1 MIKLVVALLATIGG
15 AAVAVQSKVNG
26 GLGKQVGLIE
36 GSFISFLIGTLVLFF
51 FTIFFGKGNL
61 FAITEVPKWQL
72 IGGILG
78 AIYVSILIFSVNKI
92 GVTSTLM
99 AVVLGQI
106 IIGAM
111 IDHFGFFGGET
122 YPITGNKIIA
132 ILLLIFSLYLFNK

>member
-51 FTIFFGKGNL
+51 FTIFFGKGNI

-122 YPITGNKIIA
+122 YPITGKKIIA

>member
-1 MIKLVVALLATIGG
+1 MKLLIALIAALGG
-15 AAVAVQSKVNG
+15 VAVAVQSKVNG
-26 GLGKQVGLIE
+26 GLGQKIGLIE

-51 FTIFFGKGNL
+51 FTIFFGKGNIL
-61 FAITEVPKWQL
+61 AVTEVPKWQL

-106 IIGAM
+106 AVGAI
-111 IDHFGFFGGET
+111 IDHFGLFGGER
-122 YPITGNKIIA
+122 YPITGTKMIS
-132 ILLLIFSLYLFNK
+132 ILLLIVSLYLFNK

>member
-1 MIKLVVALLATIGG
+1 MMKLLIALIAALGG
-15 AAVAVQSKVNG
+15 VAVAVQSKVNG
-26 GLGKQVGLIE
+26 GLGQKIGLIE

-51 FTIFFGKGNL
+51 FTIFFGKGNIL
-61 FAITEVPKWQL
+61 AVTEVPKWQL

-106 IIGAM
+106 AVGAI
-111 IDHFGFFGGET
+111 IDHFGLFGGER
-122 YPITGNKIIA
+122 YPITGTKMIS
-132 ILLLIFSLYLFNK
+132 ILLLIVSLYLFNK

>member
-1 MIKLVVALLATIGG
+1 MMKFIVAMIAALGG

-26 GLGKQVGLIE
+26 GLSKKVGLIE

-51 FTIFFGKGNL
+51 FVIFFGKGNL
-61 FAITEVPKWQL
+61 LAVFEVPKWQL

-92 GVTSTLM
+92 GVASTLM

-106 IIGAM
+106 LLGAM
-111 IDHFGFFGGET
+111 IDHFGWFGGESH
-122 YPITGNKIIA
+122 PITVKKMVA
-132 ILLLIFSLYLFNK
+132 ILLLIISLYLFNR

>member
-51 FTIFFGKGNL
+51 FIIFFGKGNL

>member
-111 IDHFGFFGGET
+111 IDHFGFFGGEN
-122 YPITGNKIIA
+122 YPITGKKIIA

>member
-1 MIKLVVALLATIGG
+1 MTL
-15 AAVAVQSKVNG
+15 
-26 GLGKQVGLIE
+26 GLGQKIGLIE

-51 FTIFFGKGNL
+51 FTIFFGKGNIL
-61 FAITEVPKWQL
+61 AVTEVPKWQL

-106 IIGAM
+106 AVGAI
-111 IDHFGFFGGET
+111 IDHFGLFGGER
-122 YPITGNKIIA
+122 YPITGTKMIS
-132 ILLLIFSLYLFNK
+132 ILLLIVSLYLFNK